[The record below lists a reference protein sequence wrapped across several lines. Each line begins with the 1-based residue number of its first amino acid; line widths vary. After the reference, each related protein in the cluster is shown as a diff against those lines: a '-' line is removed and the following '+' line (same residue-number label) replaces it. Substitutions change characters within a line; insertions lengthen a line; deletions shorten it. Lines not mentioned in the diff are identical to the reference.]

1 MLKSLATVA
10 IVLVALTV
18 TAKAEA
24 DETFKATLTGD
35 QEAPPVGPVT
45 TDMTGRVRIQINK
58 TETEGEFTLI
68 VNDGVRVTQ
77 AHLHCGA
84 VGVNGP
90 IVVFLAGLHAAGL
103 NVDGKWI
110 SNASFTDTSIVNPV
124 CGSTVAALVAA
135 MRAGNVY
142 ANVHTFAH
150 QMGEIRG
157 QVEATGQD

>member
-1 MLKSLATVA
+1 MLKSLAILA
-10 IVLVALTV
+10 IFLVPLTL
-18 TAKAEA
+18 APEAAA
-24 DETFKATLTGD
+24 DETFRATLTGD
-35 QEAPPVGPVT
+35 QEAPPVGPVD
-45 TDMTGRVRIQINK
+45 TDTTGRVRIQINK

-68 VNDGVRVTQ
+68 VNEGVRVTQ

-110 SNASFTDTSIVNPV
+110 SNASFTDTSIVNTS
-124 CGSTVAALVAA
+124 CGGTVAALVAS
-135 MRAGNVY
+135 MRAGTVY

-150 QMGEIRG
+150 PQGEIRG
-157 QVEATGQD
+157 QVEGTGQE

>member
-1 MLKSLATVA
+1 MLKSLATLA
-10 IVLVALTV
+10 IVFVALTL
-18 TAKAEA
+18 APKAEA

-35 QEAPPVGPVT
+35 QEAPPVGPVD
-45 TDMTGRVRIQINK
+45 TDTTGRVRIHINK

-68 VNDGVRVTQ
+68 VNEGVRVTQ

-110 SNASFTDTSIVNPV
+110 SNASFTDTSIVNPS
-124 CGSTVAALVAA
+124 CGTTIAALVAS

-142 ANVHTFAH
+142 ANVHTVAH
-150 QMGEIRG
+150 PQGEIRG
-157 QVEATGQD
+157 QVEPTAQD